1 MNSSNRGNIA
11 KPSNKK
17 RRCFH
22 FFGILAA
29 IMVALLL
36 PERTFVIALY
46 AATFSFILLEILRFS
61 FPRLNQWLTCHLHVL
76 LRDDEVRHPVTSTY
90 ILVAS
95 LVVVLLFGR
104 DIAMESLLFLAVGD
118 PAAAA
123 VGQRWGR
130 LRVRNK
136 SLEGSLAFFLFSCAI
151 GTILGSTILSLSLSV
166 IVTGAI
172 LATLV
177 ELLSFRFD
185 DNLTIPLASSGGMY
199 TVKLML
205 TG

>member
-1 MNSSNRGNIA
+1 MNFSNRGNIA

-22 FFGILAA
+22 FFGILAT
-29 IMVALLL
+29 IIVALLL

-61 FPRLNQWLTCHLHVL
+61 FPRLNQWLTCHFHVL

-90 ILVAS
+90 ILAAS

-118 PAAAA
+118 PAAA

-185 DNLTIPLASSGGMY
+185 DNLTIPPASPSGMY
-199 TVKLML
+199 AVRLGL
-205 TG
+205 AG

>member
-11 KPSNKK
+11 RPSNKK

-22 FFGILAA
+22 FFAILAA

-36 PERTFVIALY
+36 PERTFIIALY
-46 AATFSFILLEILRFS
+46 GATFSFILLEILRFS
-61 FPRLNQWLTCHLHVL
+61 FPGVNQWLTCRLHVL
-76 LRDDEVRHPVTSTY
+76 IRDDEVRHPITSTY
-90 ILVAS
+90 VLVAS

-104 DIAMESLLFLAVGD
+104 DIAMTSLLFLAVGD

-130 LRVRNK
+130 LKVGNK
-136 SLEGSLAFFLFSCAI
+136 SLEGSLAFFFFSCAI
-151 GTILGSTILSLSLSV
+151 GTILGSTVLSLSLSV

-199 TVKLML
+199 AVRLVL
-205 TG
+205 AG